1 MVLQGVR
8 LMFYDS
14 KADVLLLMI
23 TATIPDKFKP
33 YLLGFDASEDA
44 VPRQAV
50 GIHHPNGS
58 VKRISY
64 ANDRYFNFQSLQ
76 SITSFAGTSPLG
88 MHMTG
93 NNLYHAASDIVWGQA
108 ISKFRLHAHNWQT
121 LCVAALRPVLSSGQN
136 FCFCVM
142 RSNHPYMSQEQHHD
156 GCRACAAATAYP
168 QTLWQRSSRAAK
180 FSPATPPT
188 SR

>member
-1 MVLQGVR
+1 MCFVVLQGVR

-50 GIHHPNGS
+50 GIHHPNGN

-64 ANDRYFNFQSLQ
+64 ANNR
-76 SITSFAGTSPLG
+76 
-88 MHMTG
+88 
-93 NNLYHAASDIVWGQA
+93 QA
-108 ISKFRLHAHNWQT
+108 T
-121 LCVAALRPVLSSGQN
+121 L
-136 FCFCVM
+136 
-142 RSNHPYMSQEQHHD
+142 
-156 GCRACAAATAYP
+156 P
-168 QTLWQRSSRAAK
+168 QTLLQDTLVTITGTTYRPMRGSSAM
-180 FSPATPPT
+180 PQ
-188 SR
+188 